1 MAAGDFHVNGPTKIY
16 WAPGPAAADPDE
28 LGRTDNDDLIRI
40 SGRDHIRTFSR
51 SDLGDMIAEAVTAG
65 TTWTID
71 FTMVAWD
78 QAELNKLL
86 KHVRQGDVTN
96 PGIGDEGISAEVG
109 GVVIGTSGTR
119 SITLLIDPEKVGA
132 TQYEFHCMMSAGP
145 EYMDMGNTVR
155 RIAMSFTSV
164 ANGDDPPLTT
174 TTKPS
179 PA

>member
-1 MAAGDFHVNGPTKIY
+1 VFSDV
-16 WAPGPAAADPDE
+16 DE

-78 QAELNKLL
+78 QAELNKML

-96 PGIGDEGISAEVG
+96 PDIGDEGVSAEVG
-109 GVVIGTSGTR
+109 GVVVTSGTR
-119 SITLLIDPEKVGA
+119 SITLTIDPDKVGA
-132 TQYEFHCMMSAGP
+132 TRYTFHCMMSAGP

-164 ANGDDPPLTT
+164 ADGTNPPLETVA
-174 TTKPS
+174 KPS
-179 PA
+179 PSS